1 MFHGFLQTAP
11 SFTKMITSE
20 HNEYFQSTKTSFIV
34 PTAPRI
40 ELTGSDIHP
49 YFPGPTKHLD
59 PKKRAWLDIKSKLH
73 IKTPEKE
80 LFDMS
85 DVDKLCENLHVSQ
98 IIPMQREVTLLGF
111 SQGGGVALELGLNY
125 FPEQYNRKVDKLIL
139 LSSFMT
145 LDCHLWPKLASLK
158 ERNLLPNKIL
168 ICHGGEDK
176 MVPKSWAT
184 HTFKNLKKYVDDTT
198 FIIDKTGGHEPSRAV
213 WQKTLEFLES

>member
-1 MFHGFLQTAP
+1 MVRAGQHFAMDKNIKMMRMGHKYSQNRCVMFHGFLQTAP

-20 HNEYFQSTKTSFIV
+20 HNEYFQSTKTPFIV

-111 SQGGGVALELGLNY
+111 SQGGGVAL
-125 FPEQYNRKVDKLIL
+125 
-139 LSSFMT
+139 
-145 LDCHLWPKLASLK
+145 
-158 ERNLLPNKIL
+158 
-168 ICHGGEDK
+168 
-176 MVPKSWAT
+176 
-184 HTFKNLKKYVDDTT
+184 
-198 FIIDKTGGHEPSRAV
+198 
-213 WQKTLEFLES
+213 